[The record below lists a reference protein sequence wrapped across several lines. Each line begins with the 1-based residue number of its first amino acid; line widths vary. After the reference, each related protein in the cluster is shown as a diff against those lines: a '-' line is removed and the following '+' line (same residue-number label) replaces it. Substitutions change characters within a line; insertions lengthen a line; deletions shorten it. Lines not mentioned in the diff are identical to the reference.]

1 MHKPR
6 LHPLLI
12 VSTVLLL
19 VLRFAAPVSAFSF
32 DDDGHIQDGEVVD
45 DDVILG
51 GDTVLVEGTVN
62 GDLIASGTS
71 VIITGE
77 VNGFTALSGTTVMV
91 DGVVHGSLAIA
102 AQHIII
108 SGQVDGSLY
117 AIGMD
122 ITLSQTARIRRN
134 VLSSAFSFI
143 AEQGS
148 SIGHDGILSGGQIGI
163 YGTVGRNLHLESNAI
178 ELGGTVNGGVEAIQN
193 RIDPQRDNRW
203 MLLFYQKQTDVPETL
218 PGGLH
223 LLPEAHVRG
232 ALTYTAPESQE
243 ANFESQPAGGVDFTQ
258 AESSAPTPD
267 ELRSRR
273 LFGLWEQLLT
283 LLVLGSVTLW
293 RVPNTLPRLSQT
305 LRQRP
310 VASLGWGTLW
320 MIVGFIALGTAALLI
335 LAVGIVLGVV
345 ALGKL
350 AWLFL
355 GIGYSLW
362 SASLIAFLTMIF
374 YGSKVVVAFWG
385 GQWLGRFLR
394 QNSPYVVL
402 VIGVL
407 VYVALRAVP
416 VLGGVLALAVTL
428 LGLGASFLGWRET
441 RLKAPLSQALPH
453 EE

>member
-218 PGGLH
+218 PGDPAVQLRTVLDAVTGVEGGPPSEDALRVLQGVFQAITGSRLDVAH
-223 LLPEAHVRG
+223 WQESLYDRLAANELVYQLAEA
-232 ALTYTAPESQE
+232 
-243 ANFESQPAGGVDFTQ
+243 
-258 AESSAPTPD
+258 
-267 ELRSRR
+267 LRSPRA
-273 LFGLWEQLLT
+273 LADLVGELT
-283 LLVLGSVTLW
+283 QRVGR
-293 RVPNTLPRLSQT
+293 RVP
-305 LRQRP
+305 
-310 VASLGWGTLW
+310 
-320 MIVGFIALGTAALLI
+320 
-335 LAVGIVLGVV
+335 
-345 ALGKL
+345 
-350 AWLFL
+350 
-355 GIGYSLW
+355 
-362 SASLIAFLTMIF
+362 
-374 YGSKVVVAFWG
+374 
-385 GQWLGRFLR
+385 
-394 QNSPYVVL
+394 
-402 VIGVL
+402 
-407 VYVALRAVP
+407 
-416 VLGGVLALAVTL
+416 
-428 LGLGASFLGWRET
+428 E
-441 RLKAPLSQALPH
+441 
-453 EE
+453 